1 MPAPY
6 GVPLS
11 VSCFSPLPR
20 RTPARSHS
28 SMSWMRGSAILRHHP
43 QKPLVVDRVE
53 EAAYVGIE
61 HPVHA
66 LTHDRCMQ
74 SIKRHVR
81 IAPRPEAVGEPEEV
95 GLVDGAQHLGH
106 RALDDLVL

>member
-11 VSCFSPLPR
+11 VSCFSPLSKKNASPQ
-20 RTPARSHS
+20 PQLDELDARI
-28 SMSWMRGSAILRHHP
+28 GDPVRHHP

-81 IAPRPEAVGEPEEV
+81 IAPRPEP
-95 GLVDGAQHLGH
+95 
-106 RALDDLVL
+106 